1 MHVLGAE
8 PFACH
13 ASAVPVVQSQE
24 EGHER
29 CRLLAEDEVPYRP
42 LLETLRI
49 TSVLNTSS
57 LCICKEVTCGL
68 CMGSTLILWYL

>member
-1 MHVLGAE
+1 MPCLLDLGQLHTGTLHTMHVLGAE

-29 CRLLAEDEVPYRP
+29 CRLLAEDEVPCRP
-42 LLETLRI
+42 L
-49 TSVLNTSS
+49 
-57 LCICKEVTCGL
+57 
-68 CMGSTLILWYL
+68 